1 MLTSVCFHLCP
12 SCPCVTKAEAL
23 PGRGNNGSSSDLSD
37 EVFSDEPPPYDER
50 PPSLAESSGLENQV
64 GSYQWVTD
72 SDGARTH
79 IRTARACMCALRHV
93 D

>member
-1 MLTSVCFHLCP
+1 M
-12 SCPCVTKAEAL
+12 

-64 GSYQWVTD
+64 GNYQWVTD